1 MRPAP
6 SARASTLLGST
17 TVTDPWTLA
26 RDTASA
32 AGVTL
37 EPLVTVE
44 DADRINDVIDRTWGG
59 QHLDREVVRALAA
72 SGNVSWGAIDGDRLV
87 GFVLGWAGV
96 DDGGLHVHSHMLASV
111 PDSRHRGIGAALKFA
126 QRAQALDQGIDRMR
140 WTFDPL
146 LARNAWLNIGKLGA
160 VIDGFERDFYGS
172 MRDTL
177 NVGERSDRAFIA
189 WDLRREPGPRPT
201 PNAADLVR
209 DAGGEPEAVEGVDGG
224 SVAIAI
230 PREYLEVRATDAAR
244 ADRWRDAIAGA
255 IEGSLAAGRVGI
267 AFDRERSA
275 YVFAAPGGATP

>member
-1 MRPAP
+1 
-6 SARASTLLGST
+6 LLGST

-37 EPLVTVE
+37 EPLITVE

-72 SGNVSWGAIDGDRLV
+72 SGNVSWGAIDADRLV

-96 DDGGLHVHSHMLASV
+96 DDGGLHVHSHMLAAV
-111 PDSRHRGIGAALKFA
+111 PDSRHRGVGAALKFA
-126 QRAQALDQGIDRMR
+126 QRAQALDQGILVMR

-189 WDLRREPGPRPT
+189 WDLRREPGARPT
-201 PNAADLVR
+201 PSAADLLR
-209 DAGGEPEAVEGVDGG
+209 DSGGEPEAVEGVGG
-224 SVAIAI
+224 TVAIAI
-230 PREYLEVRATDAAR
+230 PPEYLEVRAADSAR
-244 ADRWRDAIAGA
+244 ADRWRDAIARA
-255 IEGSLAAGRVGI
+255 IEGSLATGRVGV

-275 YVFAAPGGATP
+275 YVFGAPEGAAP

>member
-1 MRPAP
+1 
-6 SARASTLLGST
+6 
-17 TVTDPWTLA
+17 VTDPWTLA

-111 PDSRHRGIGAALKFA
+111 PDSRHRGVGAALKFA

-201 PNAADLVR
+201 PRAADLVR
-209 DAGGEPEAVEGVDGG
+209 NAGGEPEAVEGVDGG

-255 IEGSLAAGRVGI
+255 IEGSLAAGRVGV

-275 YVFAAPGGATP
+275 YVFAAPRGAPS

>member
-1 MRPAP
+1 
-6 SARASTLLGST
+6 
-17 TVTDPWTLA
+17 VTDPWTLA

-37 EPLVTVE
+37 ERLITVE

-111 PDSRHRGIGAALKFA
+111 PDSRHRGVGSALKFA
-126 QRAQALDQGIDRMR
+126 QRAQALDQGIERMR

-160 VIDGFERDFYGS
+160 MIDGFERAFYGS
-172 MRDTL
+172 MQDTL
-177 NVGERSDRAFIA
+177 NAGERSDRAFIA
-189 WDLRREPGPRPT
+189 WDLLREPGSRPT
-201 PNAADLVR
+201 PGAADLVR
-209 DAGGEPEAVEGVDGG
+209 DADGEPEVVEGAGEG
-224 SVAIAI
+224 PVAIAI
-230 PREYLEVRATDAAR
+230 PREYVEVRAADAAR
-244 ADRWRDAIAGA
+244 ADRWRDAIAHA
-255 IEGSLAAGRVGI
+255 IEGSLAAGRVGV

-275 YVFAAPGGATP
+275 YVFAAPERAAS